1 MTRPAAATVRGVGR
15 SEALGSVHATAL
27 VVGEAGVLIRGPSGS
42 GKSGLALALLALAGH
57 RGLFAALIGDD
68 RVHIR
73 VSGRQVLA
81 SGAPNVCGLIERR
94 GYGIVQAPAEPRGV
108 VRLVVELSLGRGRNP
123 RLPDDDSLNVS
134 FGDIA
139 LPRLAFDA
147 ASASIER
154 AYAILEYL
162 DRIGDK
168 IVSGIAHFA

>member
-1 MTRPAAATVRGVGR
+1 MTGAAVATVRSARR
-15 SEALGSVHATAL
+15 SDAPDSVHATAL
-27 VVGEAGVLIRGPSGS
+27 VLGEAGVLIRGPSGS

-57 RGLFAALIGDD
+57 HGLFAALIGDD

-73 VSGRQVLA
+73 VSGRQILA
-81 SGAPNVCGLIERR
+81 SGAPNVRGLIERR
-94 GYGIVQAPAEPRGV
+94 GYGVVRAPIEPCAV
-108 VRLVVELSLGRGRNP
+108 MRLVVDLSRGRERNP
-123 RLPDDDSLNVS
+123 RLPDDDFRKVS
-134 FGDIA
+134 FGEIT

-147 ASASIER
+147 ASAPLER

>member
-1 MTRPAAATVRGVGR
+1 MTRPAAATVRGAGR
-15 SEALGSVHATAL
+15 SKALGSVHATAL

-42 GKSGLALALLALAGH
+42 GKSGLALALMALAGH

-68 RVHIR
+68 RVYIR
-73 VSGRQVLA
+73 VSSRQVLA

-94 GYGIVQAPAEPRGV
+94 GYGIVRAPVEPCAV
-108 VRLVVELSLGRGRNP
+108 VRLVVELSLGRERNP

-139 LPRLAFDA
+139 LPRLTFDA
-147 ASASIER
+147 ASAPIER

-168 IVSGIAHFA
+168 IVSEIAHFA